1 MRAEVLFRAIGEV
14 DEAMLQDAV
23 AAAARPV
30 KRRMPVR
37 FGAGL
42 ATACAVLLA
51 AAVLSAGMPMD
62 GLASGGHTAGKGQPA
77 KLRRGRRAGGAA
89 GAGDGAAPENGGLP
103 GFSLEEAGGAGLGME
118 AVTVRSES
126 ELLPTAWPVDG
137 EEMPV
142 SLTVY
147 ENARPADFTGARE
160 YTQEEL
166 CALARQTAAALGFEV
181 ESVEVSPTE
190 EQRRAT
196 LERFEAAGCCPL
208 RRISPRRR
216 PKNRLSWT
224 ITLRRPAPGPCARTA
239 L

>member
-1 MRAEVLFRAIGEV
+1 MRAEALFRAIGEV

-37 FGAGL
+37 FGA
-42 ATACAVLLA
+42 
-51 AAVLSAGMPMD
+51 AAV
-62 GLASGGHTAGKGQPA
+62 QEE
-77 KLRRGRRAGGAA
+77 AA

-142 SLTVY
+142 LLTVY

-160 YTQEEL
+160 YT
-166 CALARQTAAALGFEV
+166 
-181 ESVEVSPTE
+181 
-190 EQRRAT
+190 
-196 LERFEAAGCCPL
+196 
-208 RRISPRRR
+208 
-216 PKNRLSWT
+216 
-224 ITLRRPAPGPCARTA
+224 
-239 L
+239 